1 MIVPAMKLGLSMIAV
16 LFGVAALAATASA
29 CGYHGVKATTAD
41 NQTSAGQMTTTA
53 TTTGKTTGG

>member
-1 MIVPAMKLGLSMIAV
+1 MKLGLSMIAV

-41 NQTSAGQMTTTA
+41 NQTSASQMTTTA